1 MTSIV
6 LIGGLDRLH
15 GKYRDVAA
23 ERGVDL
29 CCYTG
34 READLASRVGSATA
48 VLVVT
53 SVISHRAVNIARAR
67 VDTPIIRLRGA
78 GVGHVR
84 RGIGTA
90 LQQLSALVCLLL
102 VLTGCAPDAPNQPDT
117 PATVTH
123 LCEGGIQHVAVR
135 IGSASALV
143 PVRLADGTPQPC
155 PALCAAR

>member
-23 ERGVDL
+23 ERGVEL
-29 CCYTG
+29 RCYTG
-34 READLASRVGSATA
+34 READLASRVGSAPPYWWSPASSATA
-48 VLVVT
+48 PST
-53 SVISHRAVNIARAR
+53 SPRRGWI
-67 VDTPIIRLRGA
+67 PIIRLRGA

-90 LQQLSALVCLLL
+90 LQQLAALVCLLL

-123 LCEGGIQHVAVR
+123 WCEGGIQHVAVR